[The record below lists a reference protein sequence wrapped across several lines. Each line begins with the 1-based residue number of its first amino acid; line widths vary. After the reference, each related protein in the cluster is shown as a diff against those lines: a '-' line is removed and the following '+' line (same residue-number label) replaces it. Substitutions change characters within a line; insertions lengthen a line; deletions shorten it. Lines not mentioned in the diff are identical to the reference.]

1 MFIFEKKITEIC
13 YLKAFLKRFFHYCSW
28 TIFSRVNGKFSKKK
42 KHNILFLPAYSKKI
56 LGIHLKVTDS
66 LVFTKK

>member
-28 TIFSRVNGKFSKKK
+28 TIFSRVNNKFSKKNHTIYCFFQLIQK
-42 KHNILFLPAYSKKI
+42 KFLEY
-56 LGIHLKVTDS
+56 T
-66 LVFTKK
+66 

>member
-28 TIFSRVNGKFSKKK
+28 TIFSRVNGKFSKKNSTIYCFFQLIQK
-42 KHNILFLPAYSKKI
+42 KFLEY
-56 LGIHLKVTDS
+56 T
-66 LVFTKK
+66 

>member
-28 TIFSRVNGKFSKKK
+28 TIFSRVNGKFSKKNNTIYFFFQLIQK
-42 KHNILFLPAYSKKI
+42 KFLEY
-56 LGIHLKVTDS
+56 T
-66 LVFTKK
+66 